1 MKRSRLI
8 TDRGNRC
15 LKIVFSVAA
24 GILLWGPVLSS
35 QLLFAAQP
43 TAARADSLI
52 SVRGAP
58 PLSFVEIATRAMPA
72 VVNISTMQRPEP
84 LPGPGPFGDE
94 DPLEEFFRRFFGERS
109 LGSGVIISADGYIIT
124 NHHVIG
130 NATQITVRLAQP
142 RSDEFKANVVGVDEL
157 TDLALIKIAASYPL
171 PTVPLG
177 SSASLNVGE
186 WVIAIG
192 NPFGLEQTVTAGI
205 VSGKGR
211 VIGAGPYD
219 DFIQTDASINPGNS
233 GGPLLNLLG
242 EVVGIN
248 SAILSQAGGNIG
260 IGFAIPIDF
269 VKSVVAQ
276 LKTTGKVT
284 RGWLGVSLQAVTPDI
299 ARFFGLDL
307 PRGALIADV
316 DKGAPAETAGIKRA
330 DVIVSFN
337 EVPIKEAHELPTIVA
352 RTPVGERAN
361 MVVVRDGRE
370 QSFTVAIGE
379 MPSGSPQAD
388 REDRRVKSWGVTVVA
403 ISRDMACLF
412 GLESEQEGVVVIAI
426 ERDNAAAR
434 AGVQV
439 GDVIE
444 ELNRQPIR
452 SLEDF
457 DQAVKAA
464 KEREANLLLIRRG
477 NSRSFLV
484 LHLND

>member
-1 MKRSRLI
+1 M
-8 TDRGNRC
+8 
-15 LKIVFSVAA
+15 V
-24 GILLWGPVLSS
+24 GILLLWGPVLSS
-35 QLLFAAQP
+35 ECVFEAQP
-43 TAARADSLI
+43 SAARADSLTL
-52 SVRGAP
+52 VTGAP
-58 PLSFVEIATRAMPA
+58 PLSFVEIATSAMPA
-72 VVNISTMQRPEP
+72 VVNISATQRSRP
-84 LPGPGPFGDE
+84 LPGPDPLGDE
-94 DPLEEFFRRFFGERS
+94 DPLEEFFRRFFGQRPPPAERQS

-124 NHHVIG
+124 NNHVIG
-130 NATQITVRLAQP
+130 NAKQITVRLAQP
-142 RSDEFKANVVGVDEL
+142 RSDEFKATVVGVDEL

-171 PTVPLG
+171 PTVPMG

-186 WVIAIG
+186 WVMAIG

-233 GGPLLNLLG
+233 GGPLLNLRG

-248 SAILSQAGGNIG
+248 SAILSQMGSNIG

-269 VKSVVAQ
+269 VKSVVAE
-276 LKTTGKVT
+276 LKSIGKVT

-316 DKGAPAETAGIKRA
+316 DKGAPAEAAGINLG
-330 DVIVSFN
+330 DIIVSFN
-337 EVPIKEAHELPTIVA
+337 GMLVKEAHELAAIVA

-361 MVVVRDGRE
+361 IVVVRDGRE
-370 QSFTVAIGE
+370 RSFTVTIGE
-379 MPSGSPQAD
+379 MASGSPRAD
-388 REDRRVKSWGVTVVA
+388 REDRLVRSWGVTVAA
-403 ISRDMACLF
+403 ISPDMACLF
-412 GLESEQEGVVVIAI
+412 GLESGQEGVVVIAV
-426 ERDNAAAR
+426 ERDNAAAE

-464 KEREANLLLIRRG
+464 KEHEANLLLIRRR